1 MVIVDT
7 SVWIDY
13 LNDKANA
20 QTLWLNFALESKDIG
35 LSSLILCEVLQGFHT
50 SREAERTCNWLLN
63 FHVFETGGAR
73 LAIQSSE
80 NYRFLRQKGVTIRS
94 TIDCLIATFCINE
107 GHRLLHKNSNFN
119 GFEDHLGLHVLHP
132 PAVPFELS

>member
-20 QTLWLNFALESKDIG
+20 QTLWLNFDLENKGIG

-50 SREAERTCNWLLN
+50 SREAERTCNWLLSFN
-63 FHVFETGGAR
+63 VFETGGTR
-73 LAIQSSE
+73 LTIQSSE
-80 NYRFLRQKGVTIRS
+80 NYRFLRKKGVTIRS

-107 GHRLLHKNSNFN
+107 GHHLLHKDSDFD
-119 GFEDHLGLHVLHP
+119 GFENHLGLHVLHP
-132 PAVPFELS
+132 PVIPFELS

>member
-20 QTLWLNFALESKDIG
+20 QTLWLNFAIENKDIG

-50 SREAERTCNWLLN
+50 SREADKTCNWLLS
-63 FHVFETGGAR
+63 FHVFETGDTR

-80 NYRFLRQKGVTIRS
+80 NYRLLRQKGVTIRS
-94 TIDCLIATFCINE
+94 SIDCLIATFCIDE
-107 GHRLLHKNSNFN
+107 GHQLLHKDSDFD
-119 GFEDHLGLHVLHP
+119 GFENHLGLHVLHP
-132 PAVPFELS
+132 PAIPFELI

>member
-1 MVIVDT
+1 VVIVDT

-20 QTLWLNFALESKDIG
+20 QTLWLNFAIENKDIG

-50 SREAERTCNWLLN
+50 SREADKTCNWLLS
-63 FHVFETGGAR
+63 FHVFETGDTR

-80 NYRFLRQKGVTIRS
+80 NYRLLRQKGVTIRS
-94 TIDCLIATFCINE
+94 SIDCLIATFCIDE
-107 GHRLLHKNSNFN
+107 GHQLLHKDSDFD
-119 GFEDHLGLHVLHP
+119 GFENHLGLHVLHP
-132 PAVPFELS
+132 PAIPFELI